1 MLLSKKLRTPHFHT
15 PHSLGI
21 WKRDN
26 IGGDAEANERRWKF
40 KSRIDMEQQ
49 VYRHAEVVIA
59 TTVEQEE
66 ILLTKYELS
75 QAKVEV
81 IPPGFDEERY
91 MPETHASVERLRRRL
106 GLPQT
111 FVLSLGRL
119 AHNKGYDLLL
129 KAFALL
135 VERHLIED
143 SVFLVLAAGGLT
155 ISEKDKLRMKELEQ
169 LARKLK
175 IHRRIHWLGYV
186 NDEDMAALYDCADV
200 FVMPSR
206 YEPFGMVAVEAMACG
221 TPTVITTE
229 GGLWRDLAYGRDV
242 LFANSFKTEELAINI
257 AMPLNYPRVSERLR
271 RRGAMKAHSDYTW
284 TSIAQ
289 RTLSLFQK
297 SI

>member
-1 MLLSKKLRTPHFHT
+1 
-15 PHSLGI
+15 
-21 WKRDN
+21 
-26 IGGDAEANERRWKF
+26 
-40 KSRIDMEQQ
+40 
-49 VYRHAEVVIA
+49 
-59 TTVEQEE
+59 
-66 ILLTKYELS
+66 
-75 QAKVEV
+75 
-81 IPPGFDEERY
+81 
-91 MPETHASVERLRRRL
+91 
-106 GLPQT
+106 
-111 FVLSLGRL
+111 
-119 AHNKGYDLLL
+119 
-129 KAFALL
+129 
-135 VERHLIED
+135 
-143 SVFLVLAAGGLT
+143 
-155 ISEKDKLRMKELEQ
+155 MKELEQ
-169 LARKLK
+169 FARKLK
-175 IHRRIHWLGYV
+175 IHRRIHWLGFV

-242 LFANSFKTEELAINI
+242 LFANPFKTEELAINI